1 MNDDL
6 FSGDMPALKKAQIA
20 LTRASVAPAEER
32 LIRARH
38 AHWFG
43 LTAMREALRAR
54 DRHGILRAS
63 QILGHVYCLLATC
76 EHVDVWQEMFGK
88 DDK

>member
-6 FSGDMPALKKAQIA
+6 FDDGNMPALKKAQIA

-32 LIRARH
+32 LVRARH

-43 LTAMREALRAR
+43 VMAMREALRKR
-54 DRHGILRAS
+54 NRHDILRSS
-63 QILGHVYCLLATC
+63 QLLGHVYCLLATC
-76 EHVDVWQEMFGK
+76 ESVDVWQELCGRE
-88 DDK
+88 